1 MGNDAVPEA
10 DPQWDYQ
17 VSSIDRDRRDHMI
30 ICLIESMKRLGV
42 KPVNDEKL
50 EEVQQGQDENPAVF
64 QMRLVE
70 AFKKYINLDP
80 ASLKGQA
87 ILAMHFI
94 SQSIC
99 DIRCKI
105 QKATAG
111 PQIPM
116 NNLLQWTYLVF
127 NNRDVA
133 EKV

>member
-64 QMRLVE
+64 QRRLEE
-70 AFKKYINLDP
+70 AFRKYTNVNSFSP
-80 ASLKGQA
+80 EG
-87 ILAMHFI
+87 
-94 SQSIC
+94 
-99 DIRCKI
+99 
-105 QKATAG
+105 
-111 PQIPM
+111 
-116 NNLLQWTYLVF
+116 
-127 NNRDVA
+127 
-133 EKV
+133 